1 MEKDQNEKTIRQIIT
16 IFWSLSAAMVI
27 MFFIALGV
35 VKEMGPIVEWN
46 LAQREN
52 LKAIIIILALAGIPA
67 SHIFHSRKTRHIDS
81 DLSLHSKL
89 IQFRN
94 SFFIKIST
102 MEALAV
108 LGLLGY
114 LMSADTTFL
123 YVFALLFLAFL
134 INRPAKGNI
143 LRELEPDENE

>member
-1 MEKDQNEKTIRQIIT
+1 
-16 IFWSLSAAMVI
+16 
-27 MFFIALGV
+27 
-35 VKEMGPIVEWN
+35 
-46 LAQREN
+46 
-52 LKAIIIILALAGIPA
+52 
-67 SHIFHSRKTRHIDS
+67 
-81 DLSLHSKL
+81 
-89 IQFRN
+89 
-94 SFFIKIST
+94 

-134 INRPAKGNI
+134 INRPAKSNI